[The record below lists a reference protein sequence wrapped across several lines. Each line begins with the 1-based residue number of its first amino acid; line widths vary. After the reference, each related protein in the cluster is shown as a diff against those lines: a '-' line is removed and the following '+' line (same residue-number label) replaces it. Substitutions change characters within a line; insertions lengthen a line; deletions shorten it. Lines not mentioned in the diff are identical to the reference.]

1 VTMMPTVLTQATQ
14 DYLKAIYTLS
24 RRRGP
29 VSVRT
34 TDLAQRLRVSPAS
47 ATNMVKRLARLRL
60 VEHTPYRSIGLT
72 DAGEKVAL
80 EIIRHHRLIEL
91 FLRTHLGLP
100 LDHVHGEAEA
110 LEHVLSEEVES
121 RIAAVLANPVL
132 DHMANP
138 FLQRGTGPPPSD
150 VGDHCPFVSMHH
162 SSSLR

>member
-1 VTMMPTVLTQATQ
+1 MTTMPTVLTQAMQ

-29 VSVRT
+29 TSVRT
-34 TDLAQRLRVSPAS
+34 TDLAQRLRVSSAS

-60 VEHTPYRSIGLT
+60 VEHTPYRPIGLT
-72 DAGEKVAL
+72 DTGERVAL

-91 FLRTHLGLP
+91 FLRMHLGLP

-121 RIAAVLANPVL
+121 RITAVLANPEL
-132 DHMANP
+132 DPHGKP
-138 FLQRGTGPPPSD
+138 IPPKRNRPA
-150 VGDHCPFVSMHH
+150 PK
-162 SSSLR
+162 